1 MLKSYGSGD
10 GGDCVEKIEI
20 VFLIL
25 VAVEEGCVVKEPIL
39 RGGNEA
45 DSVELSDF

>member
-1 MLKSYGSGD
+1 MLKLYGSGG

-25 VAVEEGCVVKEPIL
+25 VVMEGCIVKEPVL

-45 DSVELSDF
+45 NSVELSDF

>member
-1 MLKSYGSGD
+1 MLKLYGSGGG
-10 GGDCVEKIEI
+10 GGDCFEKIEI

-25 VAVEEGCVVKEPIL
+25 VVMEGCIMEEPVL

-45 DSVELSDF
+45 NSVELSYF